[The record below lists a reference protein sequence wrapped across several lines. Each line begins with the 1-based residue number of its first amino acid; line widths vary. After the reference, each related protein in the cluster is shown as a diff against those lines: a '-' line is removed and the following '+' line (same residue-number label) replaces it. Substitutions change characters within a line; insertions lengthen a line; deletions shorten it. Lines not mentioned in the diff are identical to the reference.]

1 MLNPPLNSMG
11 EPLRVEGEYF
21 VMKRGGAEFEFKVER
36 GSKYTGKGEMIL
48 TTCRV
53 ICLNNKNNSAFK
65 AFDLPISLISQE
77 GFEQPI
83 FGANYICGK
92 CKPLMNILPGNISFK
107 IWFMNGGCGTFA
119 PAYLKMVASCR
130 RNKNRGIE
138 QKLMSTVQN
147 GTYRKTAYIDPND
160 PSVIY
165 LQQPQLAQNIQ
176 YNPMGYTPIQ
186 QQPQAPLINQPNNPM
201 MNSNMNN
208 NYYQGNYNQNNMNNN
223 YYQGNYNQ
231 NNANNNYQGNYNQ
244 NNANNNYQG
253 NYNNAN
259 TNNNY
264 YQGNMNNNYQG
275 NYNQNNANNNYMNNN
290 INNEAENKYPSL
302 DELNNND
309 NAAAPQPAYPNQGIQ
324 GLNNVIN
331 DQNNNNNSGRK
342 YFGFFGPS
350 LQQNPNRP
358 NNNQ

>member
-186 QQPQAPLINQPNNPM
+186 QQPPSMNQPNNPM
-201 MNSNMNN
+201 MNNNMNANN

-331 DQNNNNNSGRK
+331 DQNNNNSGGK

>member
-186 QQPQAPLINQPNNPM
+186 QQPQVPSMNQPNNPM
-201 MNSNMNN
+201 MNNNMNANN
-208 NYYQGNYNQNNMNNN
+208 NYYQGNYNQNNVNNN

-231 NNANNNYQGNYNQ
+231 NNANNNYQGNYN
-244 NNANNNYQG
+244 NP
-253 NYNNAN
+253 N

-275 NYNQNNANNNYMNNN
+275 NYNQNNAYNNNMNNN
-290 INNEAENKYPSL
+290 INSESENKYPSL

-331 DQNNNNNSGRK
+331 DQNNNSNSGGK

>member
-186 QQPQAPLINQPNNPM
+186 QQPPSMNQPNNPM
-201 MNSNMNN
+201 MNNNMNANN

-259 TNNNY
+259 TNNNC

-331 DQNNNNNSGRK
+331 DQNNNNSGGK